1 MFFVQDLNIMKN
13 KSASSKDFRNRT
25 KKKKTHKHTYEYII

>member
-25 KKKKTHKHTYEYII
+25 KKENTNTHMNI